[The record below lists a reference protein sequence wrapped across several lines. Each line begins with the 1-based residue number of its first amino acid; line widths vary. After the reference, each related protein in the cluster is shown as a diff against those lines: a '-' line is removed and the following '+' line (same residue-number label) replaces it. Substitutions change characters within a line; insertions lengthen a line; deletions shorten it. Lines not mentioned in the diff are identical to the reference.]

1 MDIYTKK
8 SRWKIYLALTGAI
21 IVLISLVYTSYI
33 ANEIAIEERQQ
44 AKQWAGAISV
54 LGQSFGE
61 DSVVAE
67 MSIQYIFDIV
77 TENKNIPA
85 IITNEFGEVVDFV
98 NFDTSKV
105 NLNRQLALM
114 RSEVG
119 DSIPVKTRYYSNY
132 VHYKNSR
139 LLAMLKFFPF
149 FQLGLIALFIGI
161 SYWLFNW
168 ARRSE
173 QNQVWIGLA
182 KETAH
187 QLGTPISG
195 IVAWI
200 EHLKLMAEGNEEIN
214 EIADEMRDDVKRL
227 EEISERF
234 SKIGAI
240 PELETQNILTVVHK
254 NMSYMKRRAPRRV
267 EFEYQETD
275 PPILA
280 NFNAPLFDWVL
291 ENLLRNALDAMSREG
306 KVTSEVFETEDSVI
320 IDITDTGKG
329 IPPAKF
335 KTIFKPGFSTKKR
348 GWGLGLSLTQRI
360 IKNYHNGRIFVKQ
373 SEVDQGTTFRIELPK
388 KV

>member
-8 SRWKIYLALTGAI
+8 SQWKIYLALTGAI
-21 IVLISLVYTSYI
+21 IVIISLVYTSYI
-33 ANEIAIEERQQ
+33 ANEIATEERKK

-77 TENKNIPA
+77 TDNQNIPA

-114 RSEVG
+114 RSEVS

-132 VHYKNSR
+132 VHYKHSR
-139 LLAMLKFFPF
+139 LLSMLKFFPF

-173 QNQVWIGLA
+173 ENQVWIGFA

-200 EHLKLMAEGNEEIN
+200 EHLKLMAEDNEDIN
-214 EIADEMRDDVKRL
+214 EIADEMRNDVKRL

-234 SKIGAI
+234 SKIGSI
-240 PELETQNILTVVHK
+240 PELKTQNILTIVHK
-254 NMSYMKRRAPRRV
+254 NMTYMKRRAPRKV
-267 EFEYQETD
+267 EFEFQEIE

-280 NFNAPLFDWVL
+280 NFNAALFDWVL
-291 ENLLRNALDAMSREG
+291 ENLLRNALDAMTNKG
-306 KVTSEVFETEDSVI
+306 KITAEVFETDLLVI

-373 SEVDQGTTFRIELPK
+373 SEIDQGTTFRIELPK
-388 KV
+388 G